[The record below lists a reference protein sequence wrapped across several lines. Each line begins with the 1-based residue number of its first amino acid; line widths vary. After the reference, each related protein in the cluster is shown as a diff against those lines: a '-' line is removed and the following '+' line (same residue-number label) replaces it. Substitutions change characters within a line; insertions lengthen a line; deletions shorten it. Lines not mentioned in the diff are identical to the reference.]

1 MYPFALMD
9 YDAPVQPNGEQRVG
23 VAKPLFIQEED
34 CPVDGCFTLII
45 VDSSRLSLA
54 KLHGRMKPGC

>member
-1 MYPFALMD
+1 MYAFELD
-9 YDAPVQPNGEQRVG
+9 FDARVQPNGEQCVG
-23 VAKPLFIQEED
+23 VAKPLFIPVEE

-45 VDSSRLSLA
+45 VDSSRVSLA